1 MVMLAS
7 LCHELLVSN
16 VQVLF
21 MASVYCEHRLERDS
35 YLNLIL
41 GFCRPWTLAQG
52 LLMATMKYK
61 VQCLVLLWV

>member
-21 MASVYCEHRLERDS
+21 MAFTVDIGYRE
-35 YLNLIL
+35 III
-41 GFCRPWTLAQG
+41 
-52 LLMATMKYK
+52 
-61 VQCLVLLWV
+61 